1 MKFTAIVCSIV
12 LFVSTAQGAPLF
24 THSFGINTLGPGGS
38 ILGLEHM
45 WPNPGSL
52 RDNFD
57 TNTSD
62 GFYVQ
67 GRNIELSSSSI
78 NTAAPIFDQN
88 NATFRT
94 ISASGV
100 LHFDWTTFQTGFIR
114 HTTVE
119 TGRGSA
125 EFTLNTFTYMLN
137 IETDRYGFFEGRL
150 YDFQCQFN
158 INGNPTI
165 DTEANEEVTTRLF
178 PQLREGLQ
186 NVLNNLLCPELQR
199 QMQAQLNRVLQSAQT
214 TQRLSWSSGPFFQRK
229 DMALTPTTTIP
240 FRNNALQIISG
251 QGLKMEGNNSTC
263 NNTSPFDTNEVI
275 QESDSEMLTQ
285 GNDICMILNQD
296 LVLALIEANVEF
308 YQKKDLI
315 ASRESATQRFYPFNL
330 WQFWETALYDIDNLD
345 RIGTEQGQFRQTDP
359 ITIECTIRGVDNTV
373 INNDGTI
380 NTQILY
386 RCTLNVFDSNNGR
399 VKTTLNDFTF
409 HQQIIAS
416 ISLNGRV
423 INGQIDDIRIANLN
437 GILDNALDVRNNI
450 VHRFPLNVNTQLQAR
465 LFGMN
470 GISFNFIEGKEAIA
484 SRQGN
489 NLQICFR

>member
-1 MKFTAIVCSIV
+1 
-12 LFVSTAQGAPLF
+12 
-24 THSFGINTLGPGGS
+24 
-38 ILGLEHM
+38 
-45 WPNPGSL
+45 
-52 RDNFD
+52 
-57 TNTSD
+57 
-62 GFYVQ
+62 
-67 GRNIELSSSSI
+67 
-78 NTAAPIFDQN
+78 
-88 NATFRT
+88 
-94 ISASGV
+94 
-100 LHFDWTTFQTGFIR
+100 
-114 HTTVE
+114 
-119 TGRGSA
+119 
-125 EFTLNTFTYMLN
+125 
-137 IETDRYGFFEGRL
+137 
-150 YDFQCQFN
+150 
-158 INGNPTI
+158 
-165 DTEANEEVTTRLF
+165 
-178 PQLREGLQ
+178 
-186 NVLNNLLCPELQR
+186 
-199 QMQAQLNRVLQSAQT
+199 
-214 TQRLSWSSGPFFQRK
+214 
-229 DMALTPTTTIP
+229 
-240 FRNNALQIISG
+240 
-251 QGLKMEGNNSTC
+251 
-263 NNTSPFDTNEVI
+263 
-275 QESDSEMLTQ
+275 
-285 GNDICMILNQD
+285 MILNQD

-409 HQQIIAS
+409 HQQITAS